1 MMHISKIQIGDH
13 YLLVNTDDLSVH
25 TWIHDQ
31 FKVIPREQWDGNTPD
46 LYLNIRKGYGV
57 ALNDYHVDIQEQDGV
72 LIYKRDDFMIRAL
85 KNYRQVELQ
94 IYDDMALKHGL
105 MTIYSAFIVHAGWGL
120 LIHSSCVVNGDK
132 AYLFA
137 GPSGAG
143 KSTVAMLSRPR
154 EVLSDEATLIK
165 IEQDRIVAFDSP
177 FRSDSKT
184 DYDKESRPL
193 AAIHLLEQS
202 PQIERNPISPTETV
216 LRLMDKIF
224 YWAHDPAETRKL
236 LGMCRTLAKQV
247 AAYHL
252 KFQKNDLF
260 WERIS

>member
-143 KSTVAMLSRPR
+143 KSTVAMLSRRGRRRRMPLR
-154 EVLSDEATLIK
+154 CISHSTMATLSRF
-165 IEQDRIVAFDSP
+165 QPMP
-177 FRSDSKT
+177 FRK
-184 DYDKESRPL
+184 
-193 AAIHLLEQS
+193 AAS
-202 PQIERNPISPTETV
+202 
-216 LRLMDKIF
+216 
-224 YWAHDPAETRKL
+224 
-236 LGMCRTLAKQV
+236 
-247 AAYHL
+247 
-252 KFQKNDLF
+252 
-260 WERIS
+260 